1 MAEQLPGL
9 AKVVSDHQ
17 QQAKENSSMGT
28 VMLYR
33 HPALSHTR
41 QNNEEG

>member
-9 AKVVSDHQ
+9 AKAVSE

-28 VMLYR
+28 VTLYR

-41 QNNEEG
+41 QNNDEG